1 MRCVLLSDKEISR
14 LLKLCG
20 NTRDLLQGREIHS
33 FILNSV
39 YKEDRWLTNLLIE
52 MYGKCGSIQDAELVF
67 NEIPS
72 ECRNLFSWNIML
84 QAYSHN
90 RHLCEAKACFDSMPK
105 RDVVSWTSIFSV
117 YAQERHLAEARQVA
131 EMMPY
136 RDVVSWN
143 AVIQA
148 DARGGRLAGA
158 KWQFDRL
165 PRRSTAT
172 WNSLVA
178 AFAESGLLAGAEELY
193 ARMPCHDVAAATA
206 MIQIHGEAG
215 NILDC
220 ESLFAGIPK
229 DDRDLVLWGAM
240 LACYAQNG
248 FHERVLECFDLMP
261 HRDHNVFSLNALLLA
276 STQNKNLDVT
286 IAMFKNMLHRDL
298 LSWATLISAYARAGH
313 PDAARAQ
320 FVKMPLHDLVS
331 WTAMLEA
338 LVRGQETKEA
348 QILFERFP
356 YRDMVAW
363 CTLLAA
369 YAQCGHLEDAKEL
382 FMKMPVHD
390 VLSWT
395 TMIQWYGWRGHV
407 AQAQQMLEQMPERH
421 MDADVAVLAA
431 HAQAG
436 HIGQARE
443 LFDAMKAPFRDLELW
458 NAMIAGYARSGLG
471 DGALDFFR
479 GMELEGI
486 TPNEASLAA
495 ILFACSH
502 GGIGIERFVAIA
514 RDHGDGSEKEEESL
528 NHFLH
533 GVVDALARAGRL
545 SEAEELLHAMP
556 HLPEAMTWKA
566 VLSACRIQ
574 SDVDRGKRIAAGAA
588 GANPHD
594 PAPFSLL
601 SSIFAV

>member
-20 NTRDLLQGREIHS
+20 NTRDLLQGRELHS

-72 ECRNLFSWNIML
+72 ERRNLFSWNIML

-90 RHLCEAKACFDSMPK
+90 GHLCEAKACFDSMPK

-148 DARGGRLAGA
+148 DAKDGRLAGA

-172 WNSLVA
+172 WNFL
-178 AFAESGLLAGAEELY
+178 
-193 ARMPCHDVAAATA
+193 
-206 MIQIHGEAG
+206 
-215 NILDC
+215 
-220 ESLFAGIPK
+220 
-229 DDRDLVLWGAM
+229 
-240 LACYAQNG
+240 
-248 FHERVLECFDLMP
+248 
-261 HRDHNVFSLNALLLA
+261 HNVFSLNALLLA
-276 STQNKNLDVT
+276 STQSKNLDVT

-298 LSWATLISAYARAGH
+298 LSWATLISAYARAGYLEYACGYLTQMPMYDTSAWLPVLAAYARTGQLDESAKDIFDH
-313 PDAARAQ
+313 NNGKSLELWTQLLAAYARQSHLDAARAQ

-369 YAQCGHLEDAKEL
+369 YTQSGHLEDAKEL

-421 MDADVAVLAA
+421 VDADVAVLAA

-436 HIGQARE
+436 HIRQARE

-471 DGALDFFR
+471 GGALDFFR

-486 TPNEASLAA
+486 APNEASLAA